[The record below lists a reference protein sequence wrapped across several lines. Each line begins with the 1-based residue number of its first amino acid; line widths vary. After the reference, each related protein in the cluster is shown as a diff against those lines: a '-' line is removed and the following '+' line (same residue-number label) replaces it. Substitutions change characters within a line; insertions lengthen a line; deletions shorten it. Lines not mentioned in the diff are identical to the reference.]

1 MGEPLR
7 FRTLHADEIELR
19 VGTVSAKGASLLLY
33 KDARCDQA
41 VLDETVGAMNWQRH
55 HSRDNANCTVSI
67 WDDEKKMW
75 ISKEDT
81 GTESMTE
88 KEKGLAS
95 DSFKR
100 ACTNWGIGREL
111 YSSPWIFV
119 PVPTQKKQ
127 NGGRGFELCDPYYF
141 NGAKVSSIEYDE
153 KRKISAL
160 TIVDEDGNEI
170 FRHPKGRKS
179 APKKTAPK
187 KEEPKPKKQERELT
201 LMPKEE
207 LTPQDMITAE
217 QAEGIKGL
225 LEDLNIDAAVFL
237 KYVADKSKD
246 SCDSVDA
253 MTAAQYDIAVNA
265 INLKLKKMNEASKGE

>member
-1 MGEPLR
+1 MGEPLK

-19 VGTVSAKGASLLLY
+19 VGSVSAKGATLLLY

-67 WDDEKKMW
+67 WDSEKKMW

-111 YSSPWIFV
+111 YSSPRIFV
-119 PVPTQKKQ
+119 SVPTQKKQ
-127 NGGRGFELCDPYYF
+127 NGGRGYELENQYYF
-141 NGAKVSSIEYDE
+141 SGAKVSSIEYDD
-153 KRKISAL
+153 KRKITAL

-170 FRHPKGRKS
+170 YRFPRGRKS
-179 APKKTAPK
+179 ASNKTAPK
-187 KEEPKPKKQERELT
+187 KEEPKPKK
-201 LMPKEE
+201 E

-217 QAEGIKGL
+217 QAEGVKGL
-225 LEDLNIDAAVFL
+225 LEDLNIDVKSFL
-237 KYVADKSKD
+237 GYVADKSND

-253 MTAAQYDIAVNA
+253 MTATQYDIAVKA
-265 INLKLKKMNEASKGE
+265 INLKLKKMNEASK

>member
-1 MGEPLR
+1 MGEPLK

-81 GTESMTE
+81 GVESNTE

-100 ACTNWGIGREL
+100 ACTNWGLGREL
-111 YSSPWIFV
+111 YSSPFIFV
-119 PVPTQKKQ
+119 PVDTQKKQ
-127 NGGRGFELCDPYYF
+127 NGKGYELVNPYVF
-141 NGAKVSSIEYDE
+141 SGARVSDIEYDD
-153 KRKISAL
+153 KRKIKAL
-160 TIVDEDGNEI
+160 TIVDKDGAI
-170 FRHPKGRKS
+170 MYRYPKGGRKS
-179 APKKTAPK
+179 APKQTKPKT
-187 KEEPKPKKQERELT
+187 EPKPKK
-201 LMPKEE
+201 E
-207 LTPQDMITAE
+207 LTPQDMITVE

-225 LEDLNIDAAVFL
+225 LEDLGIDTAIFL
-237 KYVADKSKD
+237 KYVAEKSRD
-246 SCDSVDA
+246 SCDSVDG
-253 MTAAQYDIAVNA
+253 MTLVQYDIAVDA
-265 INLKLKKMNEASKGE
+265 INKKLAKIAKEI

>member
-1 MGEPLR
+1 MSETLK

-19 VGTVSAKGASLLLY
+19 VGTVSAKGATLLLY
-33 KDARCDQA
+33 KDARCDQT

-67 WDDEKKMW
+67 WDAEKQMW

-141 NGAKVSSIEYDE
+141 YGAKVSSIEYDE

-187 KEEPKPKKQERELT
+187 KEEPKVEPISVEDADWLKTK
-201 LMPKEE
+201 LME
-207 LTPQDMITAE
+207 TNSDTA
-217 QAEGIKGL
+217 K
-225 LEDLNIDAAVFL
+225 FL
-237 KYVADKSKD
+237 AYVSNATGHLIA
-246 SCDSVDA
+246 SVDS
-253 MTAAQYDIAVNA
+253 MTYDEFDVATTA
-265 INLKLKKMNEASKGE
+265 ITRKMEKN

>member
-1 MGEPLR
+1 MGEPLK

-19 VGTVSAKGASLLLY
+19 VGTVSANGASLLLY

-55 HSRDNANCTVSI
+55 HSRENANCTVEI
-67 WDDEKKMW
+67 WDADKKAW
-75 ISKEDT
+75 VSKEDT

-111 YSSPWIFV
+111 YSSPWIFIKV
-119 PVPTQKKQ
+119 ATQKKQ
-127 NGGRGFELCDPYYF
+127 NGRGYELVDPYYF
-141 NGAKVSSIEYDE
+141 NGAKVSDIEYDD

-160 TIVDEDGNEI
+160 TIVDKDGVVMYSY
-170 FRHPKGRKS
+170 PKKRMSKDLRKS
-179 APKKTAPK
+179 LAETKAKNEPTLDLSPK
-187 KEEPKPKKQERELT
+187 
-201 LMPKEE
+201 E

-225 LEDLNIDAAVFL
+225 LEDLGIDTAIFL
-237 KYVADKSKD
+237 KYVAEKSKD
-246 SCDSVDA
+246 SCDSVDG
-253 MTAAQYDIAVNA
+253 MTAVQYDIAVDA
-265 INLKLKKMNEASKGE
+265 INKKLAKIAKEK

>member
-1 MGEPLR
+1 MTQNRKGANMGEPLK

-111 YSSPWIFV
+111 YSSPFIFISV
-119 PVPTQKKQ
+119 DTQKKQ
-127 NGGRGFELCDPYYF
+127 NGKGYELVNPYVF
-141 NGAKVSSIEYDE
+141 SGARVSDIEYDD
-153 KRKISAL
+153 KRKIKAL
-160 TIVDEDGNEI
+160 TIVDKDGVVMYS
-170 FRHPKGRKS
+170 FPKGGKKS
-179 APKKTAPK
+179 APRKTQKKPD
-187 KEEPKPKKQERELT
+187 EPITLKQ
-201 LMPKEE
+201 KE
-207 LTPQDMITAE
+207 LTPQDMITVE

-225 LEDLNIDAAVFL
+225 LEDLGIDTAIFL
-237 KYVADKSKD
+237 KYVAEKSKD
-246 SCDSVDA
+246 SCDSVDS
-253 MTAAQYDIAVNA
+253 MTSTQYDIAVDA
-265 INLKLKKMNEASKGE
+265 INKKLAKIAKEN

>member
-1 MGEPLR
+1 MSEKGMMK
-7 FRTLHADEIELR
+7 FRTLRADEIELR

-55 HSRDNANCTVSI
+55 HSRDNANCTVDI
-67 WDDEKKMW
+67 WDADKGVW
-75 ISKEDT
+75 VSKEDT

-111 YSSPWIFV
+111 YSSPFIFI
-119 PVPTQKKQ
+119 PVETQKKQ
-127 NGGRGFELCDPYYF
+127 NGKGYELANPYIF
-141 NGAKVSSIEYDE
+141 NGAMVSDIKYDD
-153 KRKISAL
+153 KRKIKAL
-160 TIVDEDGNEI
+160 TIVDKDGVVM
-170 FRHPKGRKS
+170 FQF
-179 APKKTAPK
+179 PKKRMSKDLHKSLAETK
-187 KEEPKPKKQERELT
+187 TKNEPTTLKQ
-201 LMPKEE
+201 KE

-225 LEDLNIDAAVFL
+225 IEDLDIDTAVFL
-237 KYVADKSKD
+237 KYIADKSQD
-246 SCDSVDA
+246 SCDSVDG
-253 MTAAQYDIAVNA
+253 MTATQYDIAVSA
-265 INLKLKKMNEASKGE
+265 INAKLRKIQKGE

>member
-1 MGEPLR
+1 MEKTLK

-19 VGTVSAKGASLLLY
+19 VGTVSENGASLLLY

-41 VLDETVGAMNWQRH
+41 VLDETVGTMNWQRC
-55 HSRDNANCTVSI
+55 HSRDNANCTVSV
-67 WDDEKKMW
+67 WDEDKKMW
-75 ISKEDT
+75 VSKEDT

-111 YSSPWIFV
+111 YSSPWIFI
-119 PVPTQKKQ
+119 PVPTRKKQ
-127 NGGRGFELCDPYYF
+127 NGGRGYELVNPYYF
-141 NGAKVSSIEYDE
+141 NGAKVSSIEYDD
-153 KRKISAL
+153 KRKITAL
-160 TIVDEDGNEI
+160 TIVDKDGNEI

-187 KEEPKPKKQERELT
+187 KEELKPKKQERELT

-207 LTPQDMITAE
+207 LTPQDMITVE
-217 QAEGIKGL
+217 QAEGVKGL
-225 LEDLNIDAAVFL
+225 LEDLDIDVAMFL

-253 MTAAQYDIAVNA
+253 MTATQYDIAVNA
-265 INLKLKKMNEASKGE
+265 INLKLKKMNEASK

>member
-1 MGEPLR
+1 MGEPLK

-19 VGTVSAKGASLLLY
+19 VGSVSAKGATLLLY

-67 WDDEKKMW
+67 WDDEKKRW
-75 ISKEDT
+75 VTKEDT

-100 ACTNWGIGREL
+100 ACVNWGIGREL
-111 YSSPWIFV
+111 YTAPFIFIG
-119 PVPTQKKQ
+119 VPTQKKQ
-127 NGGRGFELCDPYYF
+127 NGGRGYELCDPYIF
-141 NGAKVSSIEYDE
+141 NGARVSDIEYDE
-153 KRKISAL
+153 KRKIKAL
-160 TIVDEDGNEI
+160 TIVDKDGVVMYT
-170 FRHPKGRKS
+170 FPKGKKQ

-187 KEEPKPKKQERELT
+187 KEEPKTKK
-201 LMPKEE
+201 E
-207 LTPQDMITAE
+207 LTPQDMITVE

-225 LEDLNIDAAVFL
+225 LEDLDIDTAVFL
-237 KYVADKSKD
+237 EYVAKRSKD
-246 SCDSVDA
+246 SCDSVDG
-253 MTAAQYDIAVNA
+253 MTSAQYDIAVDA
-265 INLKLKKMNEASKGE
+265 INKKLAKIAKEN

>member
-81 GTESMTE
+81 GVESNTE

-100 ACTNWGIGREL
+100 ACTNWGLGREL
-111 YSSPWIFV
+111 YSSPFIFV
-119 PVPTQKKQ
+119 PVETQKKQ
-127 NGGRGFELCDPYYF
+127 NGKGYELVNPYVF
-141 NGAKVSSIEYDE
+141 SGARVSDIEYDD
-153 KRKISAL
+153 KRKIKAL
-160 TIVDEDGNEI
+160 TIVDKDGVVMYSY
-170 FRHPKGRKS
+170 PKGGRKS
-179 APKKTAPK
+179 APKKTQK
-187 KEEPKPKKQERELT
+187 KPDEPIALKQ
-201 LMPKEE
+201 KE
-207 LTPQDMITAE
+207 LTPQNMITAE
-217 QAEGIKGL
+217 QAEGVKGL
-225 LEDLNIDAAVFL
+225 LEDLGIDTAIFL
-237 KYVADKSKD
+237 KYVAEKSKD
-246 SCDSVDA
+246 SCDSVDG
-253 MTAAQYDIAVNA
+253 MTSAQYDIAVDA
-265 INLKLKKMNEASKGE
+265 INKKLAKIAKEK

>member
-55 HSRDNANCTVSI
+55 HSRDNANCTVSV
-67 WDDEKKMW
+67 WDAEKSMW

-100 ACTNWGIGREL
+100 ACVNWGIGREL
-111 YSSPWIFV
+111 YTAPFIFIGV
-119 PVPTQKKQ
+119 DTQKKQ
-127 NGGRGFELCDPYYF
+127 NGGRGYELCDPYIF
-141 NGAKVSSIEYDE
+141 SGARVSSIEYDE
-153 KRKISAL
+153 KRKIKAL
-160 TIVDEDGNEI
+160 TIVDKDGTVMYSY
-170 FRHPKGRKS
+170 PKGKKS

-187 KEEPKPKKQERELT
+187 KKEPELVP
-201 LMPKEE
+201 MPKEE
-207 LTPQDMITAE
+207 LTPQNMITAE
-217 QAEGIKGL
+217 QAEGIKNL
-225 LEDLNIDAAVFL
+225 LEDLNIDTKVFL
-237 KYVADKSKD
+237 EYVAKKSAD

-253 MTAAQYDIAVNA
+253 MTATQYDIAVDA
-265 INLKLKKMNEASKGE
+265 INIKLRKLNEASKGE

>member
-1 MGEPLR
+1 MGEPIK

-75 ISKEDT
+75 VSKEDT

-88 KEKGLAS
+88 REKGLAS

-179 APKKTAPK
+179 APKKTQK
-187 KEEPKPKKQERELT
+187 KPDEPITLKQ
-201 LMPKEE
+201 KE
-207 LTPQDMITAE
+207 LTPQDMITVE
-217 QAEGIKGL
+217 QAQGIKEL
-225 LEDLNIDAAVFL
+225 LEDLDIDVKVFL
-237 KYVADKSKD
+237 EYVAKKSND
-246 SCDSVDA
+246 SCDSVDG
-253 MTAAQYDIAVNA
+253 MTSTQYDIAVSA
-265 INLKLKKMNEASKGE
+265 INAKIAKMAKENGI